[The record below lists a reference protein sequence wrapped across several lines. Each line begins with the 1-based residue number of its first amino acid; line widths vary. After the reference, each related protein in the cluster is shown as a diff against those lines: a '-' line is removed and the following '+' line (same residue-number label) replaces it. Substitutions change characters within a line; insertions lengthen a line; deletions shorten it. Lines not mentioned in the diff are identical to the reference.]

1 MKVMIDPK
9 HLQKGM
15 YVAELDRPWLES
27 PFLFQGFRITNIDE
41 LEQLDNI
48 CEYVFVDPEKS
59 AIPVP
64 NNLSAIPMRSKVN
77 RVKTSI
83 YIKPTPKFEA
93 TFEQEYPKAR
103 EMYNLSKD
111 NVTNIFG
118 DVRLGRS
125 LDVAEVKYTVTSM
138 VDSIVRHPDAMMLL
152 ATLQDKSNQAVTH
165 AVNVC
170 TLAITFG
177 RFLGFEKKELT
188 ELGMG
193 ALLHDI
199 GETKIPKEILENFS
213 NCNTEDI
220 KTFQD
225 HTTFGA
231 AILHNTKGLP
241 DSVIAIARDH
251 HERANGSGYPQS
263 LSVEQLDI
271 FTMIVAISDVY
282 DNVTTGMYGKPPVPC
297 TETLKNIYVWREDL
311 FDALLVEK
319 FIQCL
324 GIYPVGSVVELNTGE
339 IGIVVTNN
347 PETRLF
353 PKVLLVR
360 DKDQRAI
367 DPPKIINLDIFR
379 TDENKHKYEISR
391 VVQADDYVI
400 DLRNYILREM
410 PLQTTA

>member
-1 MKVMIDPK
+1 MKVMINPK

-27 PFLFQGFRITNIDE
+27 PFLFQGFRITNTDE
-41 LEQLDNI
+41 LQQLEKI

-64 NNLSAIPMRSKVN
+64 KDLSAIPMVSKN
-77 RVKTSI
+77 KREKTST
-83 YIKPTPKFEA
+83 YIKPTPKFQT
-93 TFEQEYPKAR
+93 TFEQEYPRAAR
-103 EMYNLSKD
+103 TYEITKE
-111 NVTNIFG
+111 NVSNIFG
-118 DVRLGRS
+118 DIRLGRS
-125 LDVAEVKYTVTSM
+125 LDVAEVKYTVTSL
-138 VDSIVRHPDAMMLL
+138 VDSVMRHPDALMLL
-152 ATLQDKSNQAVTH
+152 ATLQDNNNQAVSH

-170 TLAITFG
+170 TLSITFG
-177 RFLGFEKKELT
+177 RFLGFGKKELT

-199 GETKIPKEILENFS
+199 GETKIPKNILDNFNS
-213 NCNTEDI
+213 CTAEDI

-225 HTTFGA
+225 HTTYGA
-231 AILHNTKGLP
+231 AILHSTRGLP

-263 LSVEQLDI
+263 IDSEQLDI
-271 FTMIVAISDVY
+271 YTMIVAIADVY

-339 IGIVVTNN
+339 IGIVINNN

-353 PKVLLVR
+353 PKLLLVR
-360 DKDQRAI
+360 ARDKKPL

-379 TDENKHKYEISR
+379 TEDNKHQYEISR
-391 VVQADDYVI
+391 VVKAEDYDI

-410 PLQTTA
+410 PLRTA

>member
-27 PFLFQGFRITNIDE
+27 PFLFQGFRITNFDE
-41 LEQLDNI
+41 LEQLEKI
-48 CEYVFVDPEKS
+48 CDYVFVDPEKS

-64 NNLSAIPMRSKVN
+64 KNLSAIPMRSKAS
-77 RVKTSI
+77 RTKTST
-83 YIKPTPKFEA
+83 YIKQTPPFQT
-93 TFEQEYPKAR
+93 TFEQEYPRAHKTF
-103 EMYNLSKD
+103 EVTKE

-118 DVRLGRS
+118 DIRLGRS
-125 LDVAEVKYTVTSM
+125 LDVAEVKYTVTSL
-138 VDSIVRHPDAMMLL
+138 VDSIMRHPDALMLL
-152 ATLQDKSNQAVTH
+152 ATLQDKNNQAVSH

-177 RFLGFEKKELT
+177 RFLGFPKKELT

-199 GETKIPKEILENFS
+199 GETKIPSEILDNFS
-213 NCNTEDI
+213 NCTAEDI

-225 HTTFGA
+225 HTTYGA

-251 HERANGSGYPQS
+251 HERSNGSGYPQS
-263 LSVEQLDI
+263 ISSENLDI
-271 FTMIVAISDVY
+271 FTMIVAIADVY

-324 GIYPVGSVVELNTGE
+324 GIYPVGSIVELNTGE
-339 IGIVVTNN
+339 VGVVINNN

-360 DKDQRAI
+360 NKDKRPI
-367 DPPKIINLDIFR
+367 DPPKIINLNIFL
-379 TDENKHKYEISR
+379 TDENKHQYEISR
-391 VVQADDYVI
+391 VVQAEDYDI
-400 DLRNYILREM
+400 DIRNYILREM
-410 PLQTTA
+410 PLLSA

>member
-27 PFLFQGFRITNIDE
+27 PFLFQGFRITNADE
-41 LEQLDNI
+41 LQQLEKI

-59 AIPVP
+59 AIPIP
-64 NNLSAIPMRSKVN
+64 KNLSAIPMHSTVSRA
-77 RVKTSI
+77 KTST
-83 YIKPTPKFEA
+83 YIKQTPA
-93 TFEQEYPKAR
+93 YQTSFEQEYPRAFKTY
-103 EMYNLSKD
+103 EITKE

-118 DVRLGRS
+118 DIRMGRS
-125 LDVAEVKYTVTSM
+125 LDVAEVKYTVTSL
-138 VDSIVRHPDAMMLL
+138 VDSIMRHPDALMLL
-152 ATLQDKSNQAVTH
+152 STLQDKSNQAVSH

-170 TLAITFG
+170 TLSITFG
-177 RFLGFEKKELT
+177 RFLGFAKKELT

-213 NCNTEDI
+213 HCTAEDI

-225 HTTFGA
+225 HTTYGA
-231 AILHNTKGLP
+231 AILHNTRGLP
-241 DSVIAIARDH
+241 ESVIAIARDH

-263 LSVEQLDI
+263 ISSEHMDI
-271 FTMIVAISDVY
+271 FTMIVAIADVY

-297 TETLKNIYVWREDL
+297 TETLKNIYVWRDDL
-311 FDALLVEK
+311 FDSLLVEK

-324 GIYPVGSVVELNTGE
+324 GIYPVGSIVELNTGE
-339 IGIVVTNN
+339 VGIVINN
-347 PETRLF
+347 SPETRLF

-360 DKDQRAI
+360 NREKRPI

-379 TDENKHKYEISR
+379 TEDSKHQYEISR
-391 VVQADDYVI
+391 VVQPKDYNI
-400 DLRNYILREM
+400 DMRKYILREL
-410 PLQTTA
+410 PAQSA

>member
-27 PFLFQGFRITNIDE
+27 PFLFQGFRITNVDE
-41 LEQLDNI
+41 LQQLEKI

-59 AIPVP
+59 AIPIP
-64 NNLSAIPMRSKVN
+64 KNLSAIPMNSTVSRA
-77 RVKTSI
+77 KTST
-83 YIKPTPKFEA
+83 YIKQTPAFQ
-93 TFEQEYPKAR
+93 TSFEQEYPRAFKTY
-103 EMYNLSKD
+103 EITKE

-118 DVRLGRS
+118 DIRMGRS
-125 LDVAEVKYTVTSM
+125 LDVAEVKYTVTSL
-138 VDSIVRHPDAMMLL
+138 VDSIMRHPDALVLL
-152 ATLQDKSNQAVTH
+152 STLQDKNNQAVSH

-170 TLAITFG
+170 TLSITFG
-177 RFLGFEKKELT
+177 RFLGFGKKELT

-199 GETKIPKEILENFS
+199 GETKIPGEILENFS
-213 NCNTEDI
+213 HCTAEDI

-225 HTTFGA
+225 HTTYGA

-241 DSVIAIARDH
+241 DSVVAIARDH

-263 LSVEQLDI
+263 ISAENMDI
-271 FTMIVAISDVY
+271 FTMIVAIADVY

-297 TETLKNIYVWREDL
+297 TETLKNIYVWRDDL
-311 FDALLVEK
+311 FDSLLVEK

-324 GIYPVGSVVELNTGE
+324 GIYPVGSIVELNTGE
-339 IGIVVTNN
+339 VGIVINN
-347 PETRLF
+347 SPETRLF

-360 DKDQRAI
+360 NREKRPI

-379 TDENKHKYEISR
+379 TEDNKHQYEISR
-391 VVQADDYVI
+391 VVQPKDYNI
-400 DLRNYILREM
+400 DMRKYILREL
-410 PLQTTA
+410 PAQSA

>member
-27 PFLFQGFRITNIDE
+27 PFLFQGFRITNVDE
-41 LEQLDNI
+41 LTQLEKI
-48 CEYVFVDPEKS
+48 CDYVFVDPEKS

-64 NNLSAIPMRSKVN
+64 KTLSAIPMRSTASRAN
-77 RVKTSI
+77 TST
-83 YIKPTPKFEA
+83 YIKQTPLFQT
-93 TFEQEYPKAR
+93 TFEQEYPRAHKTF
-103 EMYNLSKD
+103 EVTKE

-125 LDVAEVKYTVTSM
+125 LDVAEVKYTVTSL
-138 VDSIVRHPDAMMLL
+138 VDSIMRHPDALL
-152 ATLQDKSNQAVTH
+152 LLSNLQDKNNQAVSH

-177 RFLGFEKKELT
+177 RFLGFPKKELT

-199 GETKIPKEILENFS
+199 GETKIPTEILENFS
-213 NCNTEDI
+213 NCTAEDI

-225 HTTFGA
+225 HTTYGA

-241 DSVIAIARDH
+241 ESVIAIARDH
-251 HERANGSGYPQS
+251 HERSNGSGYPQS
-263 LSVEQLDI
+263 ISSENLDI
-271 FTMIVAISDVY
+271 FTMIVAIADVY

-324 GIYPVGSVVELNTGE
+324 GIYPVGSIVELNTGE
-339 IGIVVTNN
+339 VGVVINNN

-360 DKDQRAI
+360 NKDKRPI
-367 DPPKIINLDIFR
+367 DPPKVINLDIFR
-379 TDENKHKYEISR
+379 TEDNKHQYEISR
-391 VVQADDYVI
+391 VVQADDYGI
-400 DLRNYILREM
+400 DLRNYILRELPM
-410 PLQTTA
+410 LSA

>member
-27 PFLFQGFRITNIDE
+27 PFLFQGFRITNVDE
-41 LEQLDNI
+41 LQQLEKI

-59 AIPVP
+59 AIPIP
-64 NNLSAIPMRSKVN
+64 KNLSAIPMNSTVSRA
-77 RVKTSI
+77 KTST
-83 YIKPTPKFEA
+83 YIKQTPAFQ
-93 TFEQEYPKAR
+93 TSFEQEYPRAFKTY
-103 EMYNLSKD
+103 EITKE

-118 DVRLGRS
+118 DIRMGRS
-125 LDVAEVKYTVTSM
+125 LDVAEVKYTVTSL
-138 VDSIVRHPDAMMLL
+138 VDSIMRHPDALVLL
-152 ATLQDKSNQAVTH
+152 STLQDKNNQAVSH

-170 TLAITFG
+170 TLSITFG
-177 RFLGFEKKELT
+177 RFLGFAKKELT

-199 GETKIPKEILENFS
+199 GETKIPSEILENFS
-213 NCNTEDI
+213 HCTAEDI

-225 HTTFGA
+225 HTTYGA

-241 DSVIAIARDH
+241 DSVVAIARDH

-263 LSVEQLDI
+263 ISAENMDI
-271 FTMIVAISDVY
+271 FTMIVAIADVY

-297 TETLKNIYVWREDL
+297 TETLKNIYVWRDDL
-311 FDALLVEK
+311 FDSLLVEK

-324 GIYPVGSVVELNTGE
+324 GIYPVGSIVELNTGE
-339 IGIVVTNN
+339 VGIVINN
-347 PETRLF
+347 SPETRLF

-360 DKDQRAI
+360 NREKRPI

-379 TDENKHKYEISR
+379 TEDNKHQYEISR
-391 VVQADDYVI
+391 VVQPKDYNI
-400 DLRNYILREM
+400 DMRKYILREL
-410 PLQTTA
+410 PAQSA

>member
-27 PFLFQGFRITNIDE
+27 PFLFQGFRITNVAE
-41 LEQLDNI
+41 LEQLEKI

-64 NNLSAIPMRSKVN
+64 ANLSAIPMRSKVSHT
-77 RVKTSI
+77 KTST
-83 YIKPTPKFEA
+83 YIKPVTAFQ
-93 TFEQEYPKAR
+93 TSFEQEYPRAR
-103 EMYNLSKD
+103 EMYNLTKD

-125 LDVAEVKYTVTSM
+125 LDVAEVKYTVTSL
-138 VDSIVRHPDAMMLL
+138 VDSIMRHPDALL
-152 ATLQDKSNQAVTH
+152 LLGTLQDKNNQAVSH

-170 TLAITFG
+170 TLSITFG
-177 RFLGFEKKELT
+177 RFLGFTKQELT

-199 GETKIPKEILENFS
+199 GETKIPKSILENFS
-213 NCNTEDI
+213 NCSAEDI

-225 HTTFGA
+225 HTTYGA

-241 DSVIAIARDH
+241 ETTIAIARDH

-263 LSVEQLDI
+263 LNVDQLDI
-271 FTMIVAISDVY
+271 FTMIVAIADVY
-282 DNVTTGMYGKPPVPC
+282 DNVTTGMYGKPPISC

-324 GIYPVGSVVELNTGE
+324 GIYPVGAVVELNTGE
-339 IGIVVTNN
+339 VGIVITNN

-360 DKDQRAI
+360 DKDKRPI
-367 DPPKIINLDIFR
+367 DPPRIINLDIFR
-379 TDENKHKYEISR
+379 TEDNKHKYEVTQVI
-391 VVQADDYVI
+391 QPDDHGI

-410 PLQTTA
+410 PIQTA